1 MILKI
6 VKLDLPRGMKDLQY
20 EELRNI
26 SFIRDKFVETAEIF
40 DFIQIEP
47 STLELLSTLEAK
59 SGPSI
64 IEETY
69 SFTDKGGR
77 DVALRFDLTIGLSR
91 FVSMRRD
98 LKLPIK
104 LSSFGGVWRYDEP
117 QQGRYRYFHQ
127 WDIEI
132 FGSKDVDADAEVIE
146 FVSFFLRKLGIDF
159 IIAINHRSILEE
171 YLNKFLG
178 ITDNLD
184 VSEMMRAIDKLSKK
198 SSEQVINEYKE
209 KLDSISL
216 QKFIQFVSFNG
227 TPEKILKNDK
237 LKEFKS
243 SGNLLDLVDSL
254 KSRQVK
260 NVMIDFRV
268 VRGLDYY
275 SGIVF
280 EAKQRV
286 SQVGSLVGGGRY
298 DRLTEAFGRKELHA
312 TGAAGGVERILTALK
327 DKSTK
332 ILQRPLIYVAY
343 DSKLEKKHAL
353 EVVSILRN
361 LRYSADYDI
370 NGRSINK
377 QFHEA
382 SLKNALAIIIVSLD
396 EFKKGIVTIKT
407 GGEEQKQNITEI
419 GKYLEQIIKP
429 I

>member
-1 MILKI
+1 

-26 SFIRDKFVETAEIF
+26 SFMRDKFVETAEIF
-40 DFIQIEP
+40 DFNLIEP

-77 DVALRFDLTIGLSR
+77 NIALRFDLTIGLSR

-117 QQGRYRYFHQ
+117 QLGRYRYFHQ

-132 FGSKDVDADAEVIE
+132 FGSANVDADAEVIE

-159 IIAINHRSILEE
+159 VIAINHRGILEE
-171 YLNKFLG
+171 YLSKFLG
-178 ITDNLD
+178 ITNISL
-184 VSEMMRAIDKLSKK
+184 VSEMLRAVDKLSKK
-198 SSEQVINEYKE
+198 SSEQIISEYRDRLE
-209 KLDSISL
+209 SNSL
-216 QKFIQFVSFNG
+216 QKFIEFVSLNG
-227 TPEKILKNDK
+227 PPEKILHNDRVRAF
-237 LKEFKS
+237 ES
-243 SGNLLDLVDSL
+243 SNTLSMLLDSL
-254 KSRQVK
+254 KSRQAK
-260 NVMIDFRV
+260 NITVDFSI

-280 EAKQRV
+280 EAKEPS
-286 SQVGSLVGGGRY
+286 SQTGSLVGGGRY
-298 DRLTEAFGRKELHA
+298 DKLTEAFGRTDLYA
-312 TGAAGGVERILTALK
+312 TGAAGGVERILTAMK
-327 DKSTK
+327 GRSKK
-332 ILQRPLIYVAY
+332 IPQRPLIYVAY
-343 DSKLEKKHAL
+343 GSQKEKTHAL
-353 EVVSILRN
+353 EIVSNLRN
-361 LRYSADYDI
+361 LGYSVDYDI
-370 NGRSINK
+370 NNRTINK
-377 QFHEA
+377 QFHDA

-407 GGEEQKQNITEI
+407 GVKEQKQSITEI
-419 GKYLEQIIKP
+419 RKYLDQII
-429 I
+429 